1 MRYVLDASAFFGEWR
16 GEGELF
22 TTSSVC
28 GELRDTRSRM
38 RLEVFS
44 AEGLQVQDPPL
55 VATRRVLST
64 MRESGDAPVLSPTDV
79 DLLALA
85 LDVGGAV
92 VSDDYAIQNVAQ
104 ILGIPVVPIQQRKAE
119 IWRWRYRCTGC
130 GKYFRD
136 PGSCPVCGSVTKRT
150 IQ

>member
-16 GEGELF
+16 VVGELF
-22 TTSSVC
+22 TTPGVC
-28 GELRDTRSRM
+28 SELRDTRSRL

-44 AEGLQVQDPPL
+44 AEGLFVQEPSPD
-55 VATRRVLST
+55 ARQRVLST
-64 MRESGDAPVLSPTDV
+64 MRKSGDAAVLSPNDV
-79 DLLALA
+79 ELLALA

-119 IWRWRYRCTGC
+119 IRRWRYRCTGC

-136 PGSCPVCGSVTKRT
+136 PGSCPVCGSVMKRT
-150 IQ
+150 IK